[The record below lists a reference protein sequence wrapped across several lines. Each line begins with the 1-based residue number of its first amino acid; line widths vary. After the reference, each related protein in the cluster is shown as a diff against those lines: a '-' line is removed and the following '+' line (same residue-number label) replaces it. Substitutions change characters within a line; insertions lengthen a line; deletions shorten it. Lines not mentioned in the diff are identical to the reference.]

1 VPEQVQQTFN
11 AIEEDPTVYH
21 VMSVVRSS
29 ASAMHSSHAGRNG
42 PSEFHITG
50 TLKNYD
56 ITSKVHKISIPTLL
70 INGQYDEATDA
81 CMKPYFDLVPK
92 VKWVTIPDASHMP
105 QWEQRERFMEI
116 VSGFLKM
123 E

>member
-1 VPEQVQQTFN
+1 
-11 AIEEDPTVYH
+11 
-21 VMSVVRSS
+21 MSY
-29 ASAMHSSHAGRNG
+29 RNG

-116 VSGFLKM
+116 ASGFLKM